1 LPNIRPVA
9 VMPALAL
16 PLPIA
21 LVLAMIEGRRL
32 LLPG

>member
-9 VMPALAL
+9 VVPALAL
-16 PLPIA
+16 SLPIA
-21 LVLAMIEGRRL
+21 LVLPMIEGRRL